1 MFTTEVAGVL
11 GVIST
16 IVVTIL
22 IYVKIMPRHLDGTF
36 DNGLYQWL
44 HDLFHFKKLYIE
56 EVLRFVY
63 VLATVV
69 CVCGGIFMMVSYTEY
84 RSYDYY
90 MERMVTRR
98 EGYFLPGLLVTV
110 FGPIALRLAY
120 EVVMMGIML
129 VKNVIDIN
137 NKLSNKAE
145 KTQEDMQ
152 EVTKTYVKQQPVFSD
167 SVRDYGEMPASNGQF
182 AAAAKSDC
190 WVCDGCGTENSNNYG
205 ACKKCGKYRDS

>member
-1 MFTTEVAGVL
+1 MFTTEVAGIL
-11 GVIST
+11 GAIAAIIVT
-16 IVVTIL
+16 IV

-84 RSYDYY
+84 RSYDYDIGQ
-90 MERMVTRR
+90 MVTKR

-110 FGPIALRLAY
+110 FGPIALRLSY
-120 EVVMMGIML
+120 ELIMMGIML
-129 VKNVIDIN
+129 VKNVTEIN
-137 NKLSNKAE
+137 NKLSNKKE
-145 KTQEDMQ
+145 VPQETPKAP
-152 EVTKTYVKQQPVFSD
+152 EKQQPAFSD
-167 SVRDYGEMPASNGQF
+167 HVRDYGEMPANTWQTSTPQ
-182 AAAAKSDC
+182 KSDSWIC
-190 WVCDGCGTENSNNYG
+190 AGCGTENSNNYG
-205 ACKKCGKYRDS
+205 ACKKCGKYRES